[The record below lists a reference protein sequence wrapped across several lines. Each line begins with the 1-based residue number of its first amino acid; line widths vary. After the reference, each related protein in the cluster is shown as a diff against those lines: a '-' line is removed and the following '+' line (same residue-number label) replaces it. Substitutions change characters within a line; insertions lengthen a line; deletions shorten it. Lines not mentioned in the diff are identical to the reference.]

1 MAKLRQSGKTSAMIL
16 EYCRNHCRALA
27 PGELQAGDLIMTGT
41 PAGVAAV
48 QRGDRLQAQV
58 TGLAPLQVERS

>member
-1 MAKLRQSGKTSAMIL
+1 MIWNIAEIIAEL
-16 EYCRNHCRALA
+16 SCAW
-27 PGELQAGDLIMTGT
+27 ELQAGDLIMTGT

-58 TGLAPLQVERS
+58 TGLAPLQVNVL